1 MIDNKTRFGAFCVL
15 AGLVVYVVL
24 LLYTLLQVAPEL
36 VAKAQFM
43 SREDVA
49 ITVSLVLGA
58 LFLFIGTVFVALGDR

>member
-1 MIDNKTRFGAFCVL
+1 MIDNKTRFGAVCVL

-24 LLYTLLQVAPEL
+24 LLYMLLQVAPEL

-58 LFLFIGTVFVALGDR
+58 LFLFIGTVFVVLGDR

>member
-49 ITVSLVLGA
+49 ITASLVLGA

>member
-1 MIDNKTRFGAFCVL
+1 MIDNKTRFGAVCVS

-58 LFLFIGTVFVALGDR
+58 LFLFIGTVFVVLGYR

>member
-15 AGLVVYVVL
+15 VGIVVYVVV
-24 LLYTLLQVAPEL
+24 LLYMFLQVVPEL
-36 VAKAQFM
+36 IARAQFM

-58 LFLFIGTVFVALGDR
+58 LFLFIGTVFVVLGDR